1 MNYDLTQGNIMK
13 NLLKFAFPIMVG
25 NMLQQLY
32 NVVDT
37 LIVGRYLGENALA
50 AVGSSYTLMVFVT
63 SVILGLCMG
72 SSAFFSMQFGG
83 RNYDRLEKGLF
94 IAFLSIGAIAV
105 ALNVLVYAGMD
116 GILIFLKVPD
126 EVAPLMEEYL
136 VWIFAGIMATFL
148 YNFVANLL
156 RAVGNSM
163 VPLCFLGASAV
174 LNIVLDL
181 LFIRGFHWGV
191 GGAAAATVLSQYAA
205 GIGILFYYY
214 AKYPQLRV
222 KKENRCWDG
231 RILKELA
238 GLSSLTC
245 LQQSIMNFGILL
257 VQGLVNSFGP
267 VVMAAFAAAVKIDA
281 FAYMPVQDFGNAFS
295 TYVAQNY
302 GAGKEERIRRGMK
315 DAVLGA
321 FVFCLLITIIVVGF
335 AEPLMGLFID
345 RQSVETVAVGVGY
358 LRIEGAFYFG
368 IGLLF
373 LFYGYYRAIHK
384 PGISVVL
391 TVVSL
396 GTRVLLAYVLSA
408 VPSIGVKGVWMSVPI
423 GWILADLTGRVIM
436 LCIGENRRSKFEEHS
451 G

>member
-1 MNYDLTQGNIMK
+1 MNYDLTQGSIMK

-37 LIVGRYLGENALA
+37 LIVGRYLGEHALA

-72 SSAFFSMQFGG
+72 SSAFFSMQFGA

-94 IAFLSIGAIAV
+94 IAFLSIGAVSAV
-105 ALNVLVYAGMD
+105 LNIMVYAGMD
-116 GILIFLKVPD
+116 FLLVFLKVPH

-136 VWIFAGIMATFL
+136 VWIFAGIMAVFL

-163 VPLCFLGASAV
+163 VPLCFLGASAI
-174 LNIVLDL
+174 LNIVLDI
-181 LFIRGFHWGV
+181 LFIRAFGWGV
-191 GGAAAATVLSQYAA
+191 GGAAAATVLSQYLA
-205 GIGILFYYY
+205 GIGILLYYY
-214 AKYPQLRV
+214 VNYPQLRV
-222 KKENRCWDG
+222 HKENRRFDVG
-231 RILKELA
+231 ILKELA

-245 LQQSIMNFGILL
+245 LQQSIMNFGILM

-267 VVMAAFAAAVKIDA
+267 VVMAAFAAAVKIDS
-281 FAYMPVQDFGNAFS
+281 FAYAPVQDFGNAFS

-302 GAGKEERIRRGMK
+302 GAGKEERIRQGMK

-321 FVFCLLITIIVVGF
+321 FVFCLLITVIVVGF
-335 AEPLMGLFID
+335 ARTLMGLFID
-345 RQSVETVAVGVGY
+345 SQSTETIAVGIGY

-391 TVVSL
+391 TVISL
-396 GTRVLLAYVLSA
+396 GTRVVLAYVLSA
-408 VPSIGVKGVWMSVPI
+408 VPSIGVKGIWAAVPI
-423 GWILADLTGRVIM
+423 GWGLADLTGAAYYTIYRKKQ
-436 LCIGENRRSKFEEHS
+436 GNF
-451 G
+451 GD

>member
-1 MNYDLTQGNIMK
+1 MNYDLTQGSIMK

-94 IAFLSIGAIAV
+94 IAFLSIGAVAV
-105 ALNVLVYAGMD
+105 ILNILVYAGMD

-136 VWIFAGIMATFL
+136 IWIFAGIMATFL

-163 VPLCFLGASAV
+163 VPLCFLGTSAV

-181 LFIRGFHWGV
+181 LFIRGFRWGV
-191 GGAAAATVLSQYAA
+191 GGAAAATVLSQYVA
-205 GIGILFYYY
+205 GVGILFYYY

-222 KKENRCWDG
+222 RKENRHWDSG
-231 RILKELA
+231 ILKELA

-267 VVMAAFAAAVKIDA
+267 VVMAAFAAAVKIDS
-281 FAYMPVQDFGNAFS
+281 FAYAPVQDFGNAFS

-302 GAGKEERIRRGMK
+302 GAGKEERIRKGMK
-315 DAVLGA
+315 DAILGA
-321 FVFCLLITIIVVGF
+321 FVFCLLITIIVVVF

-345 RQSVETVAVGVGY
+345 RQSVETIAVGVGY

-373 LFYGYYRAIHK
+373 LFYGYYRAVHR
-384 PGISVVL
+384 PGISVIL

-396 GTRVLLAYVLSA
+396 GTRVLLAYILSA
-408 VPSIGVKGVWMSVPI
+408 VPSIGVKGIWMSVPI
-423 GWILADLTGRVIM
+423 GWILADLTGACYYVI
-436 LCIGENRRSKFEEHS
+436 CRRNKKV
-451 G
+451 

>member
-1 MNYDLTQGNIMK
+1 MNYDLTQGSILK
-13 NLLKFAFPIMVG
+13 NLLRFAFPIMAG
-25 NMLQQLY
+25 NLLQQLY

-63 SVILGLCMG
+63 SIFLGLCMG
-72 SSAFFSMQFGG
+72 SGAFFSMQFGA
-83 RNYDRLEKGLF
+83 RNMDRLEKGIF
-94 IAFLSIGAIAV
+94 IAFLSIGAA
-105 ALNVLVYAGMD
+105 ALLMNLLVYAGMD
-116 GILIFLKVPD
+116 GILVFLKVPN

-136 VWIFAGIMATFL
+136 LWIFAGIPASFL
-148 YNFVANLL
+148 YNFAASLL

-174 LNIVLDL
+174 LNIALDL
-181 LFIRGFHWGV
+181 LFIGGFHRGV

-205 GIGILFYYY
+205 GIGILLYGY
-214 AKYPQLRV
+214 AKYPKLRV
-222 KKENRCWDG
+222 GKKNRRWDG
-231 RILKELA
+231 GILKELA

-267 VVMAAFAAAVKIDA
+267 VVMAAFAAAVKIDS
-281 FAYMPVQDFGNAFS
+281 FAYAPVQDFGNAFS

-302 GAGKEERIRRGMK
+302 GAGKVERIRRGMK

-321 FVFCLLITIIVVGF
+321 LVFCLFITVIVVGF

-345 RQSVETVAVGVGY
+345 RRSVETIAAGVGY
-358 LRIEGAFYFG
+358 LRIEGTFYFG

-384 PGISVVL
+384 PGISVIL

-396 GTRVLLAYVLSA
+396 GTRVLLAYALSA
-408 VPSIGVKGVWMSVPI
+408 VPSIGVKGIWMAVPI
-423 GWILADLTGRVIM
+423 GWVLADLTGACYYRI
-436 LCIGENRRSKFEEHS
+436 CRKNIH
-451 G
+451 